1 MRYGAKPMGLPEYVN
16 HGLNSLKDVL
26 LPDKMI
32 KAIQDDRT
40 EIYNH
45 LVNSKPDSFEKVI
58 PKPPIIK
65 PPTLNRIIEKE
76 TIFTPEEVE
85 ALVTSIAPNN
95 VGTPSTVEL
104 LTHLTRSMGVDEQV
118 DFLDLVK
125 AKTLQQLAEKFDVDV
140 ESDGWKRL
148 VVHLNDSNSEIPLPN
163 SVVHLDT
170 SEKIKAIG
178 GHLAPQQGEAHQL
191 WGDLQKGL
199 KIIQGANHLKTTL
212 TPVTPDEIQTKLL
225 ERISSAKQI
234 GTYLPEDSVVRA
246 RQDIISRFKDQ
257 GRVFTSD
264 FFDD

>member
-1 MRYGAKPMGLPEYVN
+1 MRYGAKPMGLPEYVH
-16 HGLNSLKDVL
+16 HGLNSLKAV
-26 LPDKMI
+26 PDKMLQ
-32 KAIQDDRT
+32 AIETNRT
-40 EIYNH
+40 EIYHH

-76 TIFTPEEVE
+76 TTFTPEEVE

-140 ESDGWKRL
+140 ESEEWKRL
-148 VVHLNDSNSEIPLPN
+148 VAHLNDPTSDIPLPN
-163 SVVHLDT
+163 RVIYASDR
-170 SEKIKAIG
+170 IKAIG
-178 GHLAPQQGEAHQL
+178 GHLESQQGEAHQL
-191 WGDLQKGL
+191 WGDLQKSL

-264 FFDD
+264 FFED